1 MWSILPVPTPP
12 GLRVTP
18 FTDSSRV
25 YVGIQLGVVGRT
37 GCGKS
42 SLLSTL
48 LRLTEVVQG
57 DIELDGVSLT
67 RLGLADARAGWVLPF
82 LSWCSCVTEGR

>member
-1 MWSILPVPTPP
+1 M
-12 GLRVTP
+12 
-18 FTDSSRV
+18 
-25 YVGIQLGVVGRT
+25 GVVGRT

-48 LRLTEVVQG
+48 LRLTELVQG

-67 RLGLADARAGWVLPF
+67 RLGLADARAG
-82 LSWCSCVTEGR
+82 